1 MGAVRVPVAIP
12 VTIVGAGVAGL
23 CIATEIAARGGAVR
37 LVDRGG
43 GPGPHGCSWWAGGM
57 LAPFCEGERAEE
69 PVVRLGQAAAN
80 WWERHAGGVTRAG
93 TLVVALGRDRAELD
107 RFARRTAGHVAA
119 GPERIAELEPDLAGR
134 FGRALFFADE
144 AHLDPRRAL
153 ATLAERLAGQ
163 GVLAIERD
171 MPPPPSWGRDG
182 EGGALPNGEEAH
194 PTGGSD
200 LSGRVFVDCRGLGA
214 RDALPDLRGVKG
226 EMVVLRCPEVRLTR
240 PVRLLHPRAPLYIV
254 PRGDGVYMLG
264 ATVIETAERG
274 RVTARSLLELLSA
287 AYALH
292 PAFGEA
298 EVLEIGVDARPAF
311 PDNLPRIRR
320 IGRTIHANGLFRHGF
335 LLGPALAIQV
345 ADLLL
350 EGKRPEFSDEDHA
363 ERGAA

>member
-1 MGAVRVPVAIP
+1 
-12 VTIVGAGVAGL
+12 
-23 CIATEIAARGGAVR
+23 
-37 LVDRGG
+37 
-43 GPGPHGCSWWAGGM
+43 M

-69 PVVRLGQAAAN
+69 PVVRLGRAAAD
-80 WWERHAGGVTRAG
+80 WWERRAGGVTRAG

-107 RFARRTAGHVAA
+107 RFARRTSGHEPA

-134 FGRALFFADE
+134 FGRALFFAQE

-153 ATLAERLAGQ
+153 ATLAGRLAGQ
-163 GVLAIERD
+163 DIAIVRGEAPGGSA
-171 MPPPPSWGRDG
+171 PPPHRLGADDLLDPPRG
-182 EGGALPNGEEAH
+182 EGGATPVAAGQAGQL
-194 PTGGSD
+194 
-200 LSGRVFVDCRGLGA
+200 VDCRGLAA

-226 EMVVLRCPEVRLTR
+226 EMVVLRCPEVRLAR
-240 PVRLLHPRAPLYIV
+240 PVRLLHPRIPLYIV

-264 ATVIETAERG
+264 ATVIETAERS

-320 IGRTIHANGLFRHGF
+320 VGRTIHANGLFRHGF
-335 LLGPALAIQV
+335 LLGPALATQV
-345 ADLLL
+345 ADLLF
-350 EGKRPEFSDEDHA
+350 EGKTPEFSDEDHA